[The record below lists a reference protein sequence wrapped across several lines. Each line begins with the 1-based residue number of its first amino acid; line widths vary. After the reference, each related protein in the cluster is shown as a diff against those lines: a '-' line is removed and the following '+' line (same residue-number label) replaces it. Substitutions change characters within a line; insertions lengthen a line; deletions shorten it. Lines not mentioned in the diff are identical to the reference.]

1 MDMNDILTRL
11 QNGEDAQKIAN
22 EFADMLN
29 GAIAQQKQAEADKVA
44 AQVQKQDELQ
54 HVLDA
59 ALDWLD
65 TYYPEFKTETAE
77 LNAADIIKALDES
90 KNDIVELIEAI
101 GELAAI
107 MEKPVVKKSN
117 VKVMSADDI
126 ITSFLKSNHLF

>member
-1 MDMNDILTRL
+1 MNMNDILTRL

-29 GAIAQQKQAEADKVA
+29 GAIAQQKQAEADRVA
-44 AQVQKQDELQ
+44 AQLQKQDELQ
-54 HVLDA
+54 SVLDA

-65 TYYPEFKTETAE
+65 TYYPEFKTETVE
-77 LNAADIIKALDES
+77 LNATDIIKALDES
-90 KNDIVELIEAI
+90 KEDIVELIDAV
-101 GELAAI
+101 GELAAL

-126 ITSFLKSNHLF
+126 INSFLKSNHLS

>member
-1 MDMNDILTRL
+1 MNMNDILTRL

-59 ALDWLD
+59 ALDWFD
-65 TYYPEFKTETAE
+65 TYYPEFKTETVE
-77 LNAADIIKALDES
+77 LNAADIIKTLDES

-126 ITSFLKSNHLF
+126 LNNFLKSNHLS

>member
-1 MDMNDILTRL
+1 MNMNDILVRL

-29 GAIAQQKQAEADKVA
+29 DAIAQQKQTEAEKMAI
-44 AQVQKQDELQ
+44 QLQKQDELQ
-54 HVLDA
+54 SVLDA
-59 ALDWLD
+59 ALNWFD
-65 TYYPEFKTETAE
+65 TYYPEFKTETVE

-90 KNDIVELIEAI
+90 KADIVELIDAV

-117 VKVMSADDI
+117 VKIMSADDI
-126 ITSFLKSNHLF
+126 INSFLKSNHLS

>member
-1 MDMNDILTRL
+1 MNMNDILTRL

-59 ALDWLD
+59 ALDWFD
-65 TYYPEFKTETAE
+65 TYYPEFKTETVE
-77 LNAADIIKALDES
+77 LNAADIIKTIDES

-126 ITSFLKSNHLF
+126 LNNFLKSNHLS

>member
-1 MDMNDILTRL
+1 MNMNDILIRL

-29 GAIAQQKQAEADKVA
+29 GAIAQQKQAEAEKMA
-44 AQVQKQDELQ
+44 VQLQKAEELQ

-59 ALDWLD
+59 ALNWFD
-65 TYYPEFKTETAE
+65 TYYPEFKTETVE
-77 LNAADIIKALDES
+77 LNATDVIKALDES
-90 KNDIVELIEAI
+90 KEDIVELIDAV

-117 VKVMSADDI
+117 VKIMSADDI
-126 ITSFLKSNHLF
+126 INSFHKSNHLS